1 MPNRYTVKSAP
12 LLAALLFA
20 LPSTENY
27 PTAATLPDPSDSTHN
42 LVIVTVDGYRWQELF
57 TGADPDLIRDPD
69 IAGDTATLNLLYWHP
84 KAEERRKLLM
94 PFMWNVVSRKGQLWG
109 NRQLGN
115 KVNTANLYHV
125 SYPGYN
131 EIFTG
136 TTDLLISSNS
146 RRTNPNVNVLSWLN
160 QQPGFEG
167 KVAAFTSW
175 DVFPYILNAE
185 ATGLPVN
192 SGYTQLSKTATN
204 YVADRLNHL
213 QDLHADEKTATRQDQ
228 ISFLAAR
235 DYLLSE
241 KPRVLLIGLGETDE
255 FAHKGNYGEY
265 LQQANRI
272 DRMLADLWTTL
283 QSSPGYKDRTTLII
297 TTDHGRGS
305 RDAKWKSHSAFIR
318 GSSQTWL
325 AMIGPGIEPK
335 GEMEEEAQVYQ
346 QELAGYMAKLLGEEF

>member
-1 MPNRYTVKSAP
+1 MQNRYTVKSAP
-12 LLAALLFA
+12 FLAALLFV
-20 LPSTENY
+20 LPSKQS
-27 PTAATLPDPSDSTHN
+27 ARFATSLPVPSDSSHN
-42 LVIVTVDGYRWQELF
+42 LVIVTIDGFRWQEVF
-57 TGADPDLIRDPD
+57 SGADPELIRDPV
-69 IAGDTATLNLLYWHP
+69 ISGDTAILNLLYWHP
-84 KAEERRKLLM
+84 EPEERRRLLM
-94 PFMWNVVSRKGQLWG
+94 PFMWNVLSRRGQLWG
-109 NRQLGN
+109 NRRLNN
-115 KVNTANLYHV
+115 KVNTANLYQV

-131 EIFTG
+131 EMFTG

-146 RRTNPNVNVLSWLN
+146 RRINPNENVLSWLN

-175 DVFPYILNAE
+175 NLFPYILNAE

-192 SGYTQLSKTATN
+192 SGYSQLAQTTTN
-204 YVADRLNHL
+204 DIAGRLNQL
-213 QDLHADEKTATRQDQ
+213 QDLQAEEETATRQDQ

-235 DYLLSE
+235 DYLLRE
-241 KPRVLLIGLGETDE
+241 KPRVLFIGLGETDE
-255 FAHKGNYGEY
+255 FAHHGNYGEY

-283 QSSPGYKDRTTLII
+283 QTTPGYKDRTTLLI

-305 RDAKWKSHSAFIR
+305 RDAKWQSHSAFIR

-325 AMIGPGIEPK
+325 AMIGPGIEAN

-346 QELAGYMAKLLGEEF
+346 QELAGYMAKLLGKEF